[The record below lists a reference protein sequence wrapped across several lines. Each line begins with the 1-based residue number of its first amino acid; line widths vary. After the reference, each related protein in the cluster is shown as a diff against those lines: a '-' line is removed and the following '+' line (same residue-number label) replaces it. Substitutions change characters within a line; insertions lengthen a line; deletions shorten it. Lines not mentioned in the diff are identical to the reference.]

1 MLLVSYTLLC
11 LGVLWGIKNL
21 KEIKQVKKLEHLT
34 LQQLEEKLEH
44 PTWALHCATCS
55 ECNPLARTRCEVG
68 VQYLLRDI
76 LRSKHSPSKLPKDN
90 FGL

>member
-1 MLLVSYTLLC
+1 MLLVSYILLC
-11 LGVLWGIKNL
+11 LGVLWVVKTL
-21 KEIKQVKKLEHLT
+21 KDQRQAKSLELLT

-44 PTWALHCATCS
+44 PTWALHCAQCS
-55 ECNPLARTRCEVG
+55 ECNPHARTRCDIG

-76 LRSKHSPSKLPKDN
+76 LRSKHTPLKNPKDH